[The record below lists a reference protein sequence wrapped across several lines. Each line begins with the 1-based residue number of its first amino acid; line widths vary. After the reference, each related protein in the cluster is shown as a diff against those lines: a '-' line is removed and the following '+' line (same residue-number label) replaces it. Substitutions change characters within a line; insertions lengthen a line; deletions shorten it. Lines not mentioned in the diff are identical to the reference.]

1 MKRIKQFLPFVFAGI
16 IALFLVACGGS
27 KAPEGGD
34 TTAQPGIDFVQLD
47 NVSGATI
54 TATGEAEATQIFDI
68 TLKDGEAFVCTGM
81 TDKGEWEVLVAKDG
95 NEISTEHVYQG
106 VCASETGFEPGTYT
120 VTVTAKAAT
129 GTVNVLAYPAGTI
142 DFENLETEDVIAT
155 VQDYINANG

>member
-1 MKRIKQFLPFVFAGI
+1 MAKQKGVKPVAANRRARHDYFVEETYECGLALHGTEVKSIRQGHVSLKESFARI
-16 IALFLVACGGS
+16 
-27 KAPEGGD
+27 
-34 TTAQPGIDFVQLD
+34 
-47 NVSGATI
+47 
-54 TATGEAEATQIFDI
+54 
-68 TLKDGEAFVCTGM
+68 KDGEAFVCTGM
-81 TDKGEWEVLVAKDG
+81 TDEGEWEVLVAKDG

>member
-34 TTAQPGIDFVQLD
+34 TTAQPGFNFVQLD

-68 TLKDGEAFVCTGM
+68 TLKDGEAFVCTGV
-81 TDKGEWEVLVAKDG
+81 TETGEWEIVISQNDS
-95 NEISTEHVYQG
+95 EIATDQLNQG
-106 VCASETGFEPGTYT
+106 TSVSETALEPGTYT

-129 GTVNVLAYPAGTI
+129 GTVNVLAYPAGTL
-142 DFENLETEDVIAT
+142 DFENTDTEALIAL
-155 VQDYINANG
+155 VQDYINANA